1 MFDPVSSAPDCPFG
15 TVELTPVEGTRTL
28 DPSHDLSSLVCGRSA
43 VGLAIQLR
51 WLCWTILVLGGVAPN
66 TVVFARHWADGGPGQ
81 FALAYA
87 WPLWLEL
94 WVCVGWWL
102 SVCALSLWWAS
113 MQHQIAW
120 RVLTQFSTLWV
131 VLMTGVCVAGL
142 ISLHEDGLHRS
153 TWVVLPVYIGCA
165 LIFPLIAMADALPPG
180 LRLHVLRIFG
190 PFALLAACTV
200 VLGLRLPTAKD
211 TPGEIKW
218 TVMGTETVTNHLHAL
233 RTSGTVVMV
242 LIAKGV
248 FRAWMFP
255 DRLAFIQTSLRI
267 AENECAV
274 VAPAHKAPGEADPPA
289 SYLVLEERQLGER
302 CKLLKTASA
311 EPSANSA
318 AVQSTEAADDT
329 ESESSAGEAKMVAAA
344 AAESADSRGSCKPR
358 CSCGLS
364 VSTANTAIRDEQTWN
379 TPRTVLLEMTTFE
392 IGMMPECGR

>member
-1 MFDPVSSAPDCPFG
+1 
-15 TVELTPVEGTRTL
+15 
-28 DPSHDLSSLVCGRSA
+28 
-43 VGLAIQLR
+43 
-51 WLCWTILVLGGVAPN
+51 
-66 TVVFARHWADGGPGQ
+66 
-81 FALAYA
+81 
-87 WPLWLEL
+87 
-94 WVCVGWWL
+94 
-102 SVCALSLWWAS
+102 
-113 MQHQIAW
+113 MQHQMAW

-131 VLMTGVCVAGL
+131 VLMTGVFVAGL

-153 TWVVLPVYIGCA
+153 TWVVLPVHIGCA
-165 LIFPLIAMADALPPG
+165 LFFPLIAMADALPPG

-218 TVMGTETVTNHLHAL
+218 TVMGTETVTNLHAL
-233 RTSGTVVMV
+233 RTSGTVMMV

-255 DRLAFIQTSLRI
+255 DRLAFIQTSLGI

-289 SYLVLEERQLGER
+289 SYSVLEERQLGER
-302 CKLLKTASA
+302 CTLLKTASA

-329 ESESSAGEAKMVAAA
+329 ESESSAGEAKMAAAA
-344 AAESADSRGSCKPR
+344 AAESAECRARVAAANPAAAVASQSPQQTLRSGMNKRGTHS
-358 CSCGLS
+358 
-364 VSTANTAIRDEQTWN
+364 
-379 TPRTVLLEMTTFE
+379 RTVLLEMTTFE
-392 IGMMPECGR
+392 IGVMPECGR